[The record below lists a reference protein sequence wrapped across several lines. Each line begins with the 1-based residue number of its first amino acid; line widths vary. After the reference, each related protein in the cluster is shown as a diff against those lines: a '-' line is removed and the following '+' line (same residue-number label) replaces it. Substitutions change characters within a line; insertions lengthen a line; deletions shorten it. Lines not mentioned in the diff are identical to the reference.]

1 MPKAGKNTVKVK
13 RVGYPKKL
21 ERKQML
27 NGLVIRSYA
36 KDKNFLTD
44 AMVKKLREHSKHHT
58 LKHMRSMVYKM
69 EKMGM
74 SFSKAHKAT
83 MEKYGK

>member
-1 MPKAGKNTVKVK
+1 MGYGKNTVKVK
-13 RVGYPKKL
+13 KAGLPKKL

-44 AMVKKLREHSKHHT
+44 ATVKKLREHSKHHT
-58 LKHMRSMVYKM
+58 IKHMRSMVYKM
-69 EKMGM
+69 EKIGM
-74 SFSKAHKAT
+74 SFNKAHNAT
-83 MEKYGK
+83 MVKYGK